1 MMQGLR
7 RQVFSNG
14 TIQRRPEFRDGKLPM
29 KMLIIA
35 SALGATV
42 AATQPVAQPLQP
54 LQQRNLSRAQARDR
68 ADQLFERFDLNHDG
82 YVTRGEAQLLGGKLL
97 LLRASTGRDLA
108 PGIGGHTMRFLK
120 HRFAGVEAATRQQFE
135 AAFLAHFDQM
145 DVNRDGILTAA
156 ERKRAR

>member
-1 MMQGLR
+1 
-7 RQVFSNG
+7 
-14 TIQRRPEFRDGKLPM
+14 M

-54 LQQRNLSRAQARDR
+54 LQQRDLSRAQARDR

-97 LLRASTGRDLA
+97 LLRASTGRDVA
-108 PGIGGHTMRFLK
+108 PGIGGHTLRFLK

-156 ERKRAR
+156 EREHAR

>member
-1 MMQGLR
+1 
-7 RQVFSNG
+7 
-14 TIQRRPEFRDGKLPM
+14 M

-54 LQQRNLSRAQARDR
+54 LQQRDLSRAQARDR

-97 LLRASTGRDLA
+97 LLRASTGVMSRQA
-108 PGIGGHTMRFLK
+108 S
-120 HRFAGVEAATRQQFE
+120 AGTRCGF
-135 AAFLAHFDQM
+135 
-145 DVNRDGILTAA
+145 
-156 ERKRAR
+156 

>member
-1 MMQGLR
+1 
-7 RQVFSNG
+7 
-14 TIQRRPEFRDGKLPM
+14 M

-35 SALGATV
+35 SAFGATV

-97 LLRASTGRDLA
+97 LLRASTLVSSRCMNWPRSPPPGVWARTGVATALA
-108 PGIGGHTMRFLK
+108 VSAIMKINLLMPVKSFDCVACRMDSITVGHASWHHGSEHHVYAGITML
-120 HRFAGVEAATRQQFE
+120 
-135 AAFLAHFDQM
+135 
-145 DVNRDGILTAA
+145 
-156 ERKRAR
+156 